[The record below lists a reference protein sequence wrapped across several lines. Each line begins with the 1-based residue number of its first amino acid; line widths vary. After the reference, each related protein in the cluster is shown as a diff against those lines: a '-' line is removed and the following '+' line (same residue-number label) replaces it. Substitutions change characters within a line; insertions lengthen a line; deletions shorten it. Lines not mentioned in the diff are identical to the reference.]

1 MSQKNLR
8 RIRLTYERPKSGIY
22 KQADL
27 SNSYFEGSHYK
38 DCDFRNAIL
47 DEFSFHDVNL
57 SYADLQGAKEFTLG
71 RCKNVIF
78 YETMMPDGSIRTDR
92 DELEI

>member
-1 MSQKNLR
+1 MEGVDFSCAIFGQSSFYN
-8 RIRLTYERPKSGIY
+8 
-22 KQADL
+22 ADL
-27 SNSYFEGSHYK
+27 TK
-38 DCDFRNAIL
+38 AIFRNAIL

-78 YETMMPDGSIRTDR
+78 YETIMPDGSIRTDR